1 LFLSGEEMCTKLLH
15 ATKMSK
21 GAEAAA
27 GFMKL
32 YVAIL
37 FKSQKADAM
46 TPATE
51 PDWVQFRVF
60 HFNGPNKV

>member
-1 LFLSGEEMCTKLLH
+1 MCTELRH
-15 ATKMSK
+15 AIKMSK
-21 GAEAAA
+21 GDEAS

>member
-1 LFLSGEEMCTKLLH
+1 
-15 ATKMSK
+15 MSK